1 MNQTELKI
9 IAYNASGI
17 VSNTWNVDLYDSVP
31 MPINKSIVD
40 IREPDKRQSDY
51 SKSLT
56 IPGTANNHSIFS
68 AIFNLDRAT
77 INTSSLNF
85 NPDFNPNLK
94 ADAILYR
101 KGIPQLT
108 GYIQLASIKNVDG
121 AIEYECVII
130 GKFANLFQDL
140 GELNLSELDLS
151 DYNHVWNKTNVQN
164 SWETSIIKNGTT
176 YVNFNA
182 SAQPDGSG
190 YVYPLIDRGNSNTS
204 AENDYN
210 FGTMYPAVYA
220 KQVVDSI
227 FLGAGYRYQ
236 SNFFNSQRFKNL
248 IIPFCGGEFRMTGA
262 EVEDR
267 TFLMTNSTGLSFT
280 STNQFNSS
288 VYKIAFNTNGNDTNP
303 SGVSTV
309 NHEWTCPAGLGGK
322 YRFALDG
329 NITITN
335 IGNPSEVCRFAFAF
349 TRKRGTTIN
358 RFSITYRDSSG
369 TGVSSP
375 LKIETGLIDIQAGDK
390 VYVDCYYGALSLLG
404 VTADARN
411 FTITF
416 NTGLEFYSN
425 PDANYQ
431 EGQTIDIVSALPEKT
446 KQTEFLQYLIKMFNL
461 YVEVDQ
467 IDKKKLIIEPR
478 DEFYTD
484 TLVDLTEYLDV
495 SQELEIKPMG
505 LLDFRVFEMSY
516 KTDSD
521 EFNQRYE
528 MVYREPF
535 SKQKFNINNDFIRDT
550 KSVEIGFSPTPSADA
565 TTNDRI
571 IPKIRPQDPSTGS
584 DNLPVYNIRIL
595 QYGGLQPTSQG
606 WNLNYNGSAIQNY
619 TEYPYSGMLDS
630 ITAPTFSLECT
641 TAKAYFYGST
651 PAITTANLYNSYW
664 LKTMTEITDKD
675 SKLVSGYFHL
685 SPNQLANLSFRNY
698 YRIDQQYYRL
708 HQVEYDLNSN
718 EPVKIEFLK
727 LKVAPDFIAE
737 NTTTNG
743 GYATFEPEQPNLDE
757 ILLPNLDK
765 TSNSG
770 FLEDREKSYTDIV
783 FTNNTFVFTDYSQK
797 IWLVDGSTRTYLP
810 DATIQKPKTGYPY
823 IIIHNQAGGDL
834 NIYPIAG
841 QTIGGASSFKLKAKH
856 TAWFVPY
863 NGVWTI
869 LFNNNTNAG

>member
-17 VSNTWNVDLYDSVP
+17 VSQTWNVDLYDTVP

-51 SKSLT
+51 TKSLT

-77 INTSSLNF
+77 INTSALNF

-101 KGIPQLT
+101 KGIEQMR
-108 GYIQLASIKNVDG
+108 GYIQLVSIKNVDG

-140 GELNLSELDLS
+140 GELSLSELDLS

-182 SAQPDGSG
+182 SAQPNGAG
-190 YVYPLIDRGNSNTS
+190 YVYPLIDRGNSVGL

-248 IIPFCGGEFRMTGA
+248 IIPFCGGEFRMTA
-262 EVEDR
+262 NEVENR
-267 TFLMTNSTGLSFT
+267 TFLMTNSTALSYT
-280 STNQFNSS
+280 SSSSFQSQIFKIGFN
-288 VYKIAFNTNGNDTNP
+288 VNDNDTDP
-303 SGVSTV
+303 VGVSTT
-309 NHEWTCPAGLGGK
+309 NHWWVCPSGLNGQ
-322 YRFALDG
+322 YRFAFQCSG
-329 NITITN
+329 N
-335 IGNPSEVCRFAFAF
+335 V
-349 TRKRGTTIN
+349 
-358 RFSITYRDSSG
+358 SG
-369 TGVSSP
+369 TGTNNIFVTFAIKRDRGGALTTIVSKNRS
-375 LKIETGLIDIQAGDK
+375 LFVGNNFDINIQSNLIDIIAGDK
-390 VYVDCYYGALSLLG
+390 IYVEMFYTASFRDGTLYTINILSNSSL
-404 VTADARN
+404 
-411 FTITF
+411 F
-416 NTGLEFYSN
+416 SN
-425 PDANYQ
+425 PVSLYQ
-431 EGQTIDIVSALPEKT
+431 EGQTIDITAALPEKT

-478 DEFYTD
+478 DEFYTN

-571 IPKIRPQDPSTGS
+571 IPKIRPQDPATGS

-606 WNLNYNGSAIQNY
+606 WNLNYNGTAIQNY
-619 TEYPYSGMLDS
+619 TEYPYAGMLDS

-664 LKTMTEITDKD
+664 LKTITEITDKD

-743 GYATFEPEQPNLDE
+743 GYATFEPDQPNLPD

-770 FLEDREKSYTDIV
+770 FLEDREKTYTDIV

-797 IWLVDGSTRTYLP
+797 IWLIDGSTHTYLP
-810 DATIQKPKTGYPY
+810 DATIQKPKTGYPF
-823 IIIHNQAGGDL
+823 IILHNQAGGDL
-834 NIYPIAG
+834 DIYPIAG

-863 NGVWTI
+863 NGVWTV

>member
-17 VSNTWNVDLYDSVP
+17 VSQTWDVDLYDSVP

-77 INTSSLNF
+77 INTSTLNF

-140 GELNLSELDLS
+140 GELSLSELDLS

-190 YVYPLIDRGNSNTS
+190 YVYPLIDRGNSVGL

-227 FLGAGYRYQ
+227 FAGAGYRYE

-267 TFLMTNSTGLSFT
+267 TFLMTNASALSYTSSTQYNSQVFKIG
-280 STNQFNSS
+280 FN
-288 VYKIAFNTNGNDTNP
+288 VNGNDTNP
-303 SGVSTV
+303 SGVSTT
-309 NHEWTCPAGLGGK
+309 NHEWTCPAGLNGN
-322 YRFALDG
+322 YRFAFEGEIEATGTGG
-329 NITITN
+329 NMGVSIQVI
-335 IGNPSEVCRFAFAF
+335 
-349 TRKRGTTIN
+349 RKRGTSLLNI
-358 RFSITYRDSSG
+358 SATYKI
-369 TGVSSP
+369 VSPTNTYQIKLESN
-375 LKIETGLIDIQAGDK
+375 LVDIQAGDI
-390 VYVDCYYGALSLLG
+390 VYLTMYYNALSSSG
-404 VTADARN
+404 NATN
-411 FTITF
+411 TTITF
-416 NTGLEFYSN
+416 KSGFELYSN

-550 KSVEIGFSPTPSADA
+550 KLVEIGFSPTPSADA

-571 IPKIRPQDPSTGS
+571 IPKIRPQDPATGS

-595 QYGGLQPTSQG
+595 QYGGLVATSQG
-606 WNLNYNGSAIQNY
+606 WNLNYNGTAIQNY
-619 TEYPYSGMLDS
+619 TEYPYAGMLDS

-664 LKTMTEITDKD
+664 LKTITEITDKD

-770 FLEDREKSYTDIV
+770 FLEDREKTYTDIV
-783 FTNNTFVFTDYSQK
+783 FTNDTFVFTDYSQK
-797 IWLVDGSTRTYLP
+797 IWLVDGSSRTYLP
-810 DATIQKPKTGYPY
+810 DATIQKPKTGYPF
-823 IIIHNQAGGDL
+823 IILHNQAGGNL
-834 NIYPIAG
+834 HIYPIAG
-841 QTIGGASSFKLKAKH
+841 QTIGGASSFTLKAKH

-863 NGVWTI
+863 NGVWTV

>member
-17 VSNTWNVDLYDSVP
+17 VSQTWDVDLYDTVP

-51 SKSLT
+51 TKSLT

-77 INTSSLNF
+77 INTSALNF

-101 KGIPQLT
+101 KGIEQMR
-108 GYIQLASIKNVDG
+108 GYIQLVSIKNVDG

-140 GELNLSELDLS
+140 GELSLTELDLS
-151 DYNHVWNKTNVQN
+151 DYNHVWNKTNVEN

-182 SAQPDGSG
+182 SGQPNGAG
-190 YVYPLIDRGNSNTS
+190 YVYPLIDRGNSVTA

-227 FLGAGYRYQ
+227 FLNAGYRYE

-248 IIPFCGGEFRMTGA
+248 IIPYCGGEFRMTA
-262 EVEDR
+262 LEVEDR

-280 STNQFNSS
+280 SSDQYTSS
-288 VYKIAFNTNGNDTNP
+288 VYKIAFNTNGNDTSP
-303 SGVSTV
+303 SGVSTT
-309 NHEWTCPAGLGGK
+309 NYEWTCPTGLNGK
-322 YRFALDG
+322 YRFALEG
-329 NITITN
+329 GI
-335 IGNPSEVCRFAFAF
+335 
-349 TRKRGTTIN
+349 
-358 RFSITYRDSSG
+358 SITGTGTGFCKFTFAIRRNRGGSISTIVSDFRTAAVGNSG
-369 TGVSSP
+369 TI
-375 LKIETGLIDIQAGDK
+375 KIESGLVDIQAGDK
-390 VYVDCYYGALSLLG
+390 VYAVAYYESYVGVDATLFTL
-404 VTADARN
+404 N
-411 FTITF
+411 FD
-416 NTGLEFYSN
+416 TGFDFYSN

-431 EGQTIDIVSALPEKT
+431 EGQTIDIAAALPEKT
-446 KQTEFLQYLIKMFNL
+446 KQTEFIQYLIKMFNL

-467 IDKKKLIIEPR
+467 IDPKKLIIEPR

-516 KTDSD
+516 KSDSD

-535 SKQKFNINNDFIRDT
+535 SKQKFNINNDFIRDS
-550 KSVEIGFSPTPSADA
+550 KVVEIGFSATPSVDA

-571 IPKIRPQDPSTGS
+571 IPKIRPLDPATGS
-584 DNLPVYNIRIL
+584 TNLPVYNIRIL

-606 WNLNYNGSAIQNY
+606 WNLNYNGTAIQNY
-619 TEYPYSGMLDS
+619 TEYPYAGMLNS

-641 TAKAYFYGST
+641 TAKAYFYGNE
-651 PAITTANLYNSYW
+651 PAITTSNLYNSYW
-664 LKTMTEITDKD
+664 LKTITEITDKD

-743 GYATFEPEQPNLDE
+743 GYAIFEPEQPNLDE

-770 FLEDREKSYTDIV
+770 FLDDREKIYTDIV
-783 FTNNTFVFTDYSQK
+783 YTNDTYVFTDFTQK
-797 IWLVDGSTRTYLP
+797 IWLVDGSSRTYLP
-810 DATIQKPKTGYPY
+810 DATSSKPLTGYPF
-823 IIIHNQAGGDL
+823 IIIHNQNGIDID
-834 NIYPIAG
+834 IYPIADQLISG
-841 QTIGGASSFKLKAKH
+841 ESSFKLKTKH

-863 NGVWTI
+863 DGNWTVI
-869 LFNNNTNAG
+869 FNNNTNA

>member
-17 VSNTWNVDLYDSVP
+17 VSQTWDVDLYDSVP

-77 INTSSLNF
+77 INTSTLNF

-140 GELNLSELDLS
+140 GELSLTELDLS
-151 DYNHVWNKTNVQN
+151 DYNHVWNKTNVEN

-190 YVYPLIDRGNSNTS
+190 YVYPLIDRGNSVTL

-210 FGTMYPAVYA
+210 FGTMYPSVYA

-227 FLGAGYRYQ
+227 FSGAGYRYE

-280 STNQFNSS
+280 SSDQYRSN

-303 SGVSTV
+303 SGVSTT
-309 NHEWTCPAGLGGK
+309 NHEWTCPAGLNGK
-322 YRFALDG
+322 YRFAIEG
-329 NITITN
+329 GINITGTGTGFCKFNFGIRVNRGGTVLSQ
-335 IGNPSEVCRFAFAF
+335 IATDYRTAAVGN
-349 TRKRGTTIN
+349 
-358 RFSITYRDSSG
+358 SG
-369 TGVSSP
+369 TIKLES
-375 LKIETGLIDIQAGDK
+375 GLFDIQAGDK
-390 VYVDCYYGALSLLG
+390 VYAVAYYESYVGANATLFTL
-404 VTADARN
+404 N
-411 FTITF
+411 FD
-416 NTGLEFYSN
+416 TGFELYSN

-535 SKQKFNINNDFIRDT
+535 SKQKFNINNDFIRDS
-550 KSVEIGFSPTPSADA
+550 KVVEIGFSPTPSADA

-571 IPKIRPQDPSTGS
+571 IPKIRPLDPSTGS

-595 QYGGLQPTSQG
+595 QYGGLVATSQG

-619 TEYPYSGMLDS
+619 TEYPYAGMLDS
-630 ITAPTFSLECT
+630 IDAPTFSLECT

-664 LKTMTEITDKD
+664 LKTITEITDKD

-743 GYATFEPEQPNLDE
+743 GYATFEPEQPNLPD

-770 FLEDREKSYTDIV
+770 FLEDRERTYTDIV
-783 FTNNTFVFTDYSQK
+783 FTNDTFVFTDFAQK
-797 IWLVDGSTRTYLP
+797 IWLVDGSSRTYLP
-810 DATIQKPKTGYPY
+810 DATIQKPKTGYPF
-823 IIIHNQAGGDL
+823 IIIHNQNGSDL
-834 NIYPIAG
+834 DIYPIAG
-841 QTIGGASSFKLKAKH
+841 QLIGGEVSFKLKTKH

-863 NGVWTI
+863 DGNWTVI
-869 LFNNNTNAG
+869 FNNNTNV